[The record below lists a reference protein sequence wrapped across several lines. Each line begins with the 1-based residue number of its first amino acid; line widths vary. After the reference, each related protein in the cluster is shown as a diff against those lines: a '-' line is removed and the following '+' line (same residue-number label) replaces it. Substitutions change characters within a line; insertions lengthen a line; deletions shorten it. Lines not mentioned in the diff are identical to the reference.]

1 MGKSERESEREAK
14 AQPAIMQ
21 SLVPAG
27 FPSPASDYAEAPL
40 DLNELLIKRPAS
52 TFFVRC
58 AGDSMTGAGIFP
70 GDILVVDRSLE
81 AQDGS
86 VVIAILDGD
95 FTVKRL
101 RLRNG
106 CAWLAPENPAYKPI
120 KVGKDSDFR
129 VWGLVTASIR
139 QHVATGG

>member
-1 MGKSERESEREAK
+1 MAANKKEPKSDTK
-14 AQPAIMQ
+14 PQPPIMQ

-40 DLNELLIKRPAS
+40 DLNELLIKHPAA

-70 GDILVVDRSLE
+70 GDTLVVDRSLE

-86 VVIAILDGD
+86 IVIAILDGD

-120 KVGKDSDFR
+120 KIGKDSDFR

-139 QHVATGG
+139 QHVATGS